1 MKGNKK
7 WTKAETKNERRNW
20 KKSRSK
26 QNNFDQQEER
36 RTNER
41 VYVRQK
47 KKIIRERKKG
57 EEMKWKER

>member
-41 VYVRQK
+41 IYVRQK

-57 EEMKWKER
+57 

>member
-41 VYVRQK
+41 IYVRQK